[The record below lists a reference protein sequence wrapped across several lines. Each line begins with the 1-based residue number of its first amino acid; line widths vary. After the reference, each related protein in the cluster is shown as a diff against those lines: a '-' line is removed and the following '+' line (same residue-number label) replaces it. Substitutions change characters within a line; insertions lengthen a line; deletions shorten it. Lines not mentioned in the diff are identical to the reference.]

1 MKINIDK
8 DELYKIYITENRT
21 KVDTAKYFNCSTSRI
36 DGALSEYKIKKD
48 ITLAKQNR
56 KQGVINKYGV
66 DNVAK
71 LTDFAERSKKSTLE
85 RYGVENIS
93 QLPSI
98 KQKKQQT
105 SLLHY
110 GVVNPSQSNEIKAK
124 KRQTMQNN
132 FGVDYPYQNEEI
144 KNKAKKSCQ
153 ALYGVD
159 NFSKSWRNERT
170 NLILLDKKHFIA
182 YLSQI
187 PFEQRTINYLLGELD
202 IKDSCL
208 RTYISKYECQNLINY
223 YRVKPEQEIKQL
235 LDSWGIKCYQT
246 QSVLKNMEIDLF
258 CPDYNIGIE
267 FNGNFYH
274 SNIAPNY
281 HQQKSLEARRN
292 DIFIYHIFEYEWTNE
307 RKKSI
312 IISQLAS
319 LFKYNTTTIYARKCC
334 IKEIDAKTA
343 SQFLNENHLQGYCR
357 SSIKLGLLYNNELVA
372 LMTFGLERFKKKNK
386 AIELIRFCV
395 KRNYNIPGAAS
406 RLFKYFCNKFNP
418 NKIISFCDI
427 GKGRGG
433 IYEML
438 GFHLDGVINPN
449 YVWFKGNSILTR
461 YETQMPHENET
472 MLQQGYRK
480 IYDCG
485 NFKYIWEN
493 K

>member
-235 LDSWGIKCYQT
+235 LD
-246 QSVLKNMEIDLF
+246 
-258 CPDYNIGIE
+258 
-267 FNGNFYH
+267 
-274 SNIAPNY
+274 
-281 HQQKSLEARRN
+281 
-292 DIFIYHIFEYEWTNE
+292 
-307 RKKSI
+307 
-312 IISQLAS
+312 
-319 LFKYNTTTIYARKCC
+319 
-334 IKEIDAKTA
+334 
-343 SQFLNENHLQGYCR
+343 
-357 SSIKLGLLYNNELVA
+357 
-372 LMTFGLERFKKKNK
+372 
-386 AIELIRFCV
+386 
-395 KRNYNIPGAAS
+395 
-406 RLFKYFCNKFNP
+406 
-418 NKIISFCDI
+418 
-427 GKGRGG
+427 
-433 IYEML
+433 
-438 GFHLDGVINPN
+438 
-449 YVWFKGNSILTR
+449 
-461 YETQMPHENET
+461 
-472 MLQQGYRK
+472 
-480 IYDCG
+480 
-485 NFKYIWEN
+485 
-493 K
+493 